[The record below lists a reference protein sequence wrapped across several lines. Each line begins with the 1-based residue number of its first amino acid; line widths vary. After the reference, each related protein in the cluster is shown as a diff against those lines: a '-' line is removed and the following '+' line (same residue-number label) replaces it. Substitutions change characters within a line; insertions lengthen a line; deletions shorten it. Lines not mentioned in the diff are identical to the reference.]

1 MTATAAKID
10 LAAAARRLTAAQVGL
25 RERRRFRRMPITVT
39 GRLLDTFGREH
50 DCRTADISPG
60 DVRIAAVNLPP
71 IGERVVIYL
80 EGIGRVSG
88 KVARKCGE
96 GEVAVIFDFSAH
108 KREKMAE
115 QLTLIVNRDLGI
127 EAPVRPIIRDG
138 AQHIKLEFET
148 GEAYEGEVVDFS
160 LAGISI
166 KSKRPPPLIGV
177 WVRVGNVYGRV
188 ARLIEGGFAIDFEPR
203 NIPNQT

>member
-1 MTATAAKID
+1 MTQIAAKLD

-25 RERRRFRRMPITVT
+25 RERRRFRRMPIQVS

-50 DCRTADISPG
+50 DCRTEDISPG
-60 DVRIAAVNLPP
+60 DVRIAATSLPP

-88 KVARKCGE
+88 KVARACGE
-96 GEVAVIFDFSAH
+96 GEVAVIFDFTAH
-108 KREKMAE
+108 KREKLAE
-115 QLTLIVNRDLGI
+115 QLTLIINRDLGI
-127 EAPVRPIIRDG
+127 EEPVRPTIRDG
-138 AQHIKLEFET
+138 AQLVKLEFET

-160 LAGISI
+160 LAGITI

-177 WVRVGNVYGRV
+177 WVRVGTVYGRV
-188 ARLIEGGFAIDFEPR
+188 SRLIEGGFAIDLEPR
-203 NIPNQT
+203 RQP